1 MSTKANRIVFWSI
14 LAIVAATIAF
24 TIWQGRLQPKA
35 TYSEFL
41 KRVQAGEV
49 TKATVEVAARS
60 GVDQID
66 YTLKNGSRV
75 KTVVPSDDRE
85 ALAAMRDKL
94 VNVEIRDAS
103 SSPYRPAGE
112 RKSLSP
118 ASGHLGGL
126 VALQNP
132 TAPLIPTGGAR

>member
-1 MSTKANRIVFWSI
+1 MATKTNRIVFWSV
-14 LAIVAATIAF
+14 LVIVGATLAF
-24 TIWQGRLQPKA
+24 TIWHGRLQPKT

-41 KRVQAGEV
+41 KRVEAGEV
-49 TKATVEVAARS
+49 TKATVAVAARS

-66 YTLKNGSRV
+66 YTLKNGSQA

-103 SSPYRPAGE
+103 SSPYRLLANA
-112 RKSLSP
+112 SP
-118 ASGHLGGL
+118 FLLLLAVWVVMMRLKIQPRL
-126 VALQNP
+126 
-132 TAPLIPTGGAR
+132 

>member
-1 MSTKANRIVFWSI
+1 MTTKTNSIVFWSV
-14 LAIVAATIAF
+14 LAVVAATLAF
-24 TIWQGRLQPKA
+24 TIGQGLLQSKA

-49 TKATVEVAARS
+49 ARATVVVASRS
-60 GVDQID
+60 GADQID

-85 ALAAMRDKL
+85 ALAAMKDKL

-103 SSPYRPAGE
+103 ASPYRLLVN
-112 RKSLSP
+112 SSP
-118 ASGHLGGL
+118 FLVL
-126 VALQNP
+126 VAFWIFMMSRKMRPHL
-132 TAPLIPTGGAR
+132 

>member
-1 MSTKANRIVFWSI
+1 MTSNTSRTVFWSV
-14 LAIVAATIAF
+14 LAVVAATLVIA
-24 TIWQGRLQPKA
+24 ISQRPLQPRA

-49 TKATVEVAARS
+49 AKATVEVAARS

-66 YTLKNGSRV
+66 YTLKNGNRV

-94 VNVEIRDAS
+94 VSVEIRDAS
-103 SSPYRPAGE
+103 STPLRLLLNATPFLLLLALWVVMMRLKLRP
-112 RKSLSP
+112 RL
-118 ASGHLGGL
+118 
-126 VALQNP
+126 
-132 TAPLIPTGGAR
+132 

>member
-1 MSTKANRIVFWSI
+1 MTTKTNRIAFWSV
-14 LAIVAATIAF
+14 LAVVAATVVL
-24 TIWQGRLQPKA
+24 TVSQGLQPKA

-66 YTLKNGSRV
+66 YTLKNGKSV

-103 SSPYRPAGE
+103 SSPFQLLVNATPFLLLLALWVVMMRLKLRP
-112 RKSLSP
+112 
-118 ASGHLGGL
+118 H
-126 VALQNP
+126 
-132 TAPLIPTGGAR
+132 I

>member
-103 SSPYRPAGE
+103 SSPYHLLANA
-112 RKSLSP
+112 SP
-118 ASGHLGGL
+118 FLLLLAIWVVLL
-126 VALQNP
+126 RFKIQPRL
-132 TAPLIPTGGAR
+132 